1 MNDYTDTLLDRSTLM
16 SRCVRCS
23 HCKFVATPKSH
34 AFASACPSID
44 WGQFHSYSASGQ
56 MIAGQA
62 LLEGRAK
69 PSDELLRTVYSCTMC
84 GACDTSCKVNLGE
97 MIEPLESLYALR
109 SHLVSAGHSPRTHQ
123 AIVANLVA
131 HGNRWGHARSARGN
145 WAQGLELAQAAT
157 GKGGVL
163 LHVGDALSYDEAR
176 WPALKAIVQAIA
188 ATGAALAYG
197 GIGEGSCGGLAYDLG
212 HVDEARTM
220 AAEMH
225 CMIRESRADTLVTF
239 SAEAFAAFRAL
250 YPRFGLSLEGV
261 RILHISEYLEE
272 LSAAGS
278 IRIEPIRSG
287 RATYHD
293 PCKLGRLSEPWRPHD
308 RAIDVELGYYVSRD
322 KAALRFGNDGCYDA
336 PRALI
341 RRLGFDL
348 VELERSRA
356 SSYCCGA
363 GGGVAEEN
371 PDAAGNAAR
380 SRLAEIASVD
390 AALCITA
397 CGPCKSHLEK
407 AEGAEDGS
415 AAFADLLELVA
426 QAIRPGAAA

>member
-1 MNDYTDTLLDRSTLM
+1 MSDFIDTLQDRSPLM

-62 LLEGRAK
+62 LLEGRAQA
-69 PSDELLRTVYSCTMC
+69 SQELLRTVYSCTMC

-109 SHLVSAGHSPRTHQ
+109 AHLVSTGHSPQSHKTL
-123 AIVANLVA
+123 VGNLVA
-131 HGNRWGHARSARGN
+131 HGNRLGRPRGDRAR
-145 WAQGLELAQAAT
+145 WAEGLGLPDAT
-157 GKGGVL
+157 SRSGVL
-163 LHVGDALSYDEAR
+163 LHIGDDLSYDEAR
-176 WPALKAIVQAIA
+176 WIALRSIVRTIEA
-188 ATGAALAYG
+188 AGVSLAYAG
-197 GIGEGSCGGLAYDLG
+197 TNEGSCGGLAYDLG
-212 HVDEARTM
+212 YVDDAKALAAATRRTLQQSG
-220 AAEMH
+220 AG
-225 CMIRESRADTLVTF
+225 TLVTF
-239 SAEAFAAFRAL
+239 SAAAYAAFRAL
-250 YPRFGLSLEGV
+250 YPRFGIALDGV

-272 LSAAGS
+272 LCVAA
-278 IRIEPIRSG
+278 RIGIEAMHSG

-293 PCKLGRLSEPWRPHD
+293 PCKLGRLSEPWQPHD
-308 RAIDVELGYYVSRD
+308 RGIDVELGYYVSRD
-322 KAALRFGNDGCYDA
+322 RTALRFGNGGCYNA

-348 VELERSRA
+348 VELERSEA

-371 PDAAGNAAR
+371 PDAADTAGR
-380 SRLAEIASVD
+380 SRLAEIASAEAGV
-390 AALCITA
+390 CVTA
-397 CGPCKSHLEK
+397 CGGCKSHLEK
-407 AEGAEDGS
+407 TAGRQGQGL
-415 AAFADLLELVA
+415 AFADLLELVA
-426 QAIRPGAAA
+426 QAIRPGPVP